1 MRDRVLEVAE
11 HIPPAQLGTTGDCGF
26 ARFFDNTS
34 STSRETAFAKIQA
47 RVRDTALAGEAL
59 GGRA

>member
-11 HIPPAQLGTTGDCGF
+11 CIPPGQLGTTAACAF
-26 ARFFDNTS
+26 APFFDNT
-34 STSRETAFAKIQA
+34 STSRETAFAKLQA
-47 RVRDTALAGEAL
+47 PVRDTALAGGAL